1 MPSLVVSY
9 ATRLLPWL
17 IGGLCVIGCILYLW
31 YLRDQLAAARQAVAS
46 AQSTITQLSA
56 TNQQNL
62 AALKVLQAED
72 AAWQTTLTTTLAS
85 DGAITRFADGLV
97 QTAATAPSKSDASIA
112 PVLANTLASIAKA
125 QGVAR

>member
-97 QTAATAPSKSDASIA
+97 QTAATAPSKSYASIA